1 MRGVQ
6 RAVQGRVRCGRGV
19 TAGVA
24 VEARR
29 CSAAA
34 EAGLS
39 RLLLVEGR
47 VLRALDVLRAS
58 ERLSPWRETLIEG
71 VWRKHQV
78 ERPWSLVLPFSSS
91 GRLCSCRSPRSSH
104 ATSSFPGRTRPCVDS
119 RSISTPA
126 DRAKRVQRAV
136 VNLLPRPSDS
146 MGSVHRRAA
155 AGVAEADGAG
165 ADGLSESPRSD
176 RGIRPAAPV
185 VLVARGRVDVVLCD
199 GGRASARAVQALGG
213 MDSAARPLN

>member
-1 MRGVQ
+1 M
-6 RAVQGRVRCGRGV
+6 QGRVRCGRGV

-119 RSISTPA
+119 RSISTLA

-146 MGSVHRRAA
+146 MRSVHRRAA

-165 ADGLSESPRSD
+165 ADGLSESPRSI
-176 RGIRPAAPV
+176 RGICPAAPV

>member
-58 ERLSPWRETLIEG
+58 ERLSLCRERLIEG

-78 ERPWSLVLPFSSS
+78 ERPWSLVLPLSSS